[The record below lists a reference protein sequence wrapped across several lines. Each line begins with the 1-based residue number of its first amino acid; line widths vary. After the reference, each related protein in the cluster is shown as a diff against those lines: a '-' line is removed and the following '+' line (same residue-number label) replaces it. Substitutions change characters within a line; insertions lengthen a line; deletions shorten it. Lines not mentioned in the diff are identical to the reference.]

1 MTKATQDDAEQETGR
16 PAQQNVE
23 VYFTSEFRRNIRR
36 LSKKYR
42 RLQADVQPVIDQLQS
57 GQTPGEQIPR
67 VGYRVYKVRIQ
78 NTDIDKGKRS
88 GYRMI
93 YYVQTPS
100 AVLLITIYSKS
111 EQGDVTPDFIRR
123 VIGEHETA
131 QRAAEERG

>member
-1 MTKATQDDAEQETGR
+1 MTSTSQDEASQET
-16 PAQQNVE
+16 QQPSQHDVQ
-23 VYFTSEFRRNIRR
+23 VFFTSEFRRNVRR

-42 RLQADVQPVIDQLQS
+42 RLQVDVQPVIDQLQA

-67 VGYRVYKVRIQ
+67 VGYRVFKVRVQ

-100 AVLLITIYSKS
+100 AVILITIYSKS
-111 EQGDVTPDFIRR
+111 DQGDVTPDFVRR
-123 VIGEHETA
+123 VIGEYEA
-131 QRAAEERG
+131 DEERS